1 MPRLMTKSREKKSGW
16 RKNFRKHCTHARSV
30 ITAVTN
36 MKSPTTATSSELSIT
51 QLGES
56 LLRAAS
62 TIYDPAVFGD
72 KEQIYLLYSLDG
84 EAG

>member
-1 MPRLMTKSREKKSGW
+1 
-16 RKNFRKHCTHARSV
+16 
-30 ITAVTN
+30 
-36 MKSPTTATSSELSIT
+36 MKSPTTATSTVLSIAY
-51 QLGES
+51 LSES

-72 KEQIYLLYSLDG
+72 KEQIYLLYSLGG